1 MKERPIL
8 FSGPMVKAI
17 LEGRKGQTR
26 RIVKELPDFIYR
38 LSDDR
43 IQVVFN
49 TLLEVQV
56 ENQGW
61 NPVEAD
67 TDLSKPGLYGWNGW
81 NGVFADQIQGFWAQ
95 GLRGLVCAKRARV
108 GKGLPN
114 YLTLPRR
121 KKNNKVSSQADLH
134 GLPRIASDPSPSSEA
149 LGRDTSQHESQESL
163 LGNSSGELGGS
174 SDTWNGERWRKALGV
189 KANQRRA
196 AAFGLGYS
204 KRIMFTA
211 PCGKGIGYEPICYF
225 FHPPFQELTRLWV
238 RETFTIEDGGMEYLT
253 DIPKDGTPYLDV
265 FENPYDKTEITNRE
279 VPHYLA
285 TEPDCHIVPWACMEG
300 DCDHK
305 DKEACSE
312 RTKWC
317 PSIHMPRWAS
327 RIDLEVVKVR
337 VERLQD
343 ISEED
348 SLAEGVEALR
358 GQFEGAF
365 SAGKNALS
373 GTTAK
378 ECYERLWNEINGPEN
393 WNANPWVWVVE
404 FKRIRP

>member
-1 MKERPIL
+1 
-8 FSGPMVKAI
+8 
-17 LEGRKGQTR
+17 
-26 RIVKELPDFIYR
+26 
-38 LSDDR
+38 
-43 IQVVFN
+43 
-49 TLLEVQV
+49 
-56 ENQGW
+56 
-61 NPVEAD
+61 
-67 TDLSKPGLYGWNGW
+67 
-81 NGVFADQIQGFWAQ
+81 
-95 GLRGLVCAKRARV
+95 
-108 GKGLPN
+108 
-114 YLTLPRR
+114 
-121 KKNNKVSSQADLH
+121 
-134 GLPRIASDPSPSSEA
+134 
-149 LGRDTSQHESQESL
+149 
-163 LGNSSGELGGS
+163 
-174 SDTWNGERWRKALGV
+174 
-189 KANQRRA
+189 
-196 AAFGLGYS
+196 
-204 KRIMFTA
+204 
-211 PCGKGIGYEPICYF
+211 
-225 FHPPFQELTRLWV
+225 
-238 RETFTIEDGGMEYLT
+238 MEYLT